1 MGDEITDRN
10 NGVPILY
17 YVQGATTSD
26 PGSEDSSPT
35 EAIFRVASAHYHM
48 GLGSIRG

>member
-10 NGVPILY
+10 NAVPILY
-17 YVQGATTSD
+17 YVQGATTRC
-26 PGSEDSSPT
+26 PESEESGRS
-35 EAIFRVASAHYHM
+35 EGIFRVASAHYHM